1 MTENALIGKSV
12 LVTGA
17 TGLISHSLVPELLHK
32 GAKVIAITRD
42 MVRAGEIFAG
52 LDNISFVENDLSTVQ
67 PIAIDCAIDYIVHG
81 GCPTS
86 SVMMAEQP
94 VEVIDTIINGTR
106 KVLELAKQKQV
117 KAMVFLSSMEVYGVI
132 TNDSVAVTEDMC
144 GNINLLNQRSSYP
157 MGKRMAETL
166 CCAYYK
172 EYGVPVS
179 IARLTQ
185 TIGPGVDIQTDNR
198 VFAQFARSA
207 MNQEDIVLHTAG
219 NTKRMYLHAQDAA
232 GAIIC
237 LLHHGEPGE
246 AYNVANEDTY
256 VSIKEMADLVC
267 EQFSPASHVVVKEQ
281 TQNSYLPEIHLRL
294 STAKLRQLGWKPRLG
309 LLDMYKSILE
319 SLA

>member
-1 MTENALIGKSV
+1 MTENALIGKTV

-17 TGLISHSLVPELLHK
+17 TGLIGQSLVPELLHK
-32 GAKVIAITRD
+32 GAKVIVVTRNK
-42 MVRAGEIFAG
+42 VRAGELFAEM
-52 LDNISFVENDLSTVQ
+52 DNISFVENDLSMVE

-86 SVMMAEQP
+86 SAMMTEQP
-94 VEVIDTIINGTR
+94 VEVITTIVNGTR
-106 KVLELAKQKQV
+106 KVLELAKEKHV
-117 KAMVFLSSMEVYGVI
+117 NAIVFLSSMEVYGVI

-185 TIGPGVDIQTDNR
+185 TIGPGADIQTDNR
-198 VFAQFARSA
+198 VFAQFARNVR
-207 MNQEDIVLHTAG
+207 NQENIVLHTAG

-232 GAIIC
+232 EAIVC
-237 LLHHGEPGE
+237 LLKRGEAGE

-294 STAKLRQLGWKPRLG
+294 STAKLRQLGWTPQYG
-309 LLDMYKSILE
+309 LTEMFDSIIK
-319 SLA
+319 